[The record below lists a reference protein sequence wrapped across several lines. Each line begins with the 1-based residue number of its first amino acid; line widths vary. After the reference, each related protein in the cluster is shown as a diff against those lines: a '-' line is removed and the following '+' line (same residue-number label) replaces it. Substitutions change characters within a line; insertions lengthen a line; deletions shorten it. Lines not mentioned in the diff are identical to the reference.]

1 MMAAEDHY
9 ATLGVTRDADVIVI
23 RAAYRALAKRYH
35 PDTAKEPKETAEAVF
50 RKINEAYEILS
61 DARRRAAHDF
71 YLDQRAATKPDRR
84 TYDSYFDRRAAA
96 EPDRRASGP
105 QEVRNGRQ
113 RKARRHRHR
122 RGRLAAALNKGKD
135 FALAVFLVLV
145 GGVVLLGLIV
155 VVLIAYQIG
164 FDMID

>member
-9 ATLGVTRDADVIVI
+9 ATLGVSRDADVIAI

-35 PDTAKEPKETAEAVF
+35 PDTAKEPKETAEALF

-61 DARRRAAHDF
+61 DSRRRAAHDF
-71 YLDQRAATKPDRR
+71 YLDQRVATKPDRR

-105 QEVRNGRQ
+105 QEARNGRQ
-113 RKARRHRHR
+113 PEHRRNRHR
-122 RGRLAAALNKGKD
+122 RGRVAAAIDKGKD
-135 FALAVFLVLV
+135 LALAAFTISVAGVLLFGFIFLVL
-145 GGVVLLGLIV
+145 L
-155 VVLIAYQIG
+155 AYQIVS
-164 FDMID
+164 DMID

>member
-1 MMAAEDHY
+1 MMEAEDHY
-9 ATLGVTRDADVIVI
+9 ATLGVSRDADVIVI

-84 TYDSYFDRRAAA
+84 THDSYFDRRAAA
-96 EPDRRASGP
+96 EPDRPASGP

-113 RKARRHRHR
+113 PKPTRNRRRLVAAVRKAIDY
-122 RGRLAAALNKGKD
+122 AAAAIIVILIAGLLLLG
-135 FALAVFLVLV
+135 AISVAVLVLIEIVMSLV
-145 GGVVLLGLIV
+145 G
-155 VVLIAYQIG
+155 
-164 FDMID
+164 D